1 MKLLLMPYQKRGL
14 SKDWAVLAVLLLAL
28 GCGNDP
34 SSSELRLRI
43 ARVSGNNQIG
53 VSNSYLP
60 SPLVVLVTDA
70 DGHPVDSQRVDFEV
84 VEGAG
89 MLSVE
94 SALSDGTG
102 YASTRLQLGEEPGQV
117 RVRAQVFGAQEA
129 VFFTATTVAGNDT
142 AATES
147 GDTTDPEGPLPGRV
161 LKTSGQ
167 GHVEVADAPS
177 LYLSQQF
184 TIELWFRVDRLIAG
198 NVFGWNQLL
207 ANNEYEIAVVAGT
220 GLVSTCCYDGRSLTS
235 LLDGFTP
242 VEPGRWYH
250 LALIN
255 DGTTQRIL
263 LNGELDSIAGTV
275 KQHPDREMDLWFG
288 NDPDAER
295 PFDGCIDEVR
305 IWNRPLSIKEIRQ
318 YMNQGRAGTE
328 EGLVGYWTFEAL
340 DAQDRV
346 PDRSGHGNDGTL
358 VGDAVLLAVR

>member
-1 MKLLLMPYQKRGL
+1 MPHQRHRLPTG
-14 SKDWAVLAVLLLAL
+14 WAVVAAVFFAQ
-28 GCGNDP
+28 GCGDDP
-34 SSSELRLRI
+34 SSSELQLTI
-43 ARVSGNNQIG
+43 ARVSGNNQTA
-53 VSNSYLP
+53 VPNSYLP
-60 SPLVVLVTDA
+60 DSLVVLVTDSG
-70 DGHPVDSQRVDFEV
+70 GHPVDSQRVDFEV

-89 MLSVE
+89 TLSVE
-94 SALSDGTG
+94 SALSDATG
-102 YASTRLQLGEEPGQV
+102 YASTRLRLGEEPGQV
-117 RVRAQVFGAQEA
+117 RVRAQVFGTREA
-129 VFFTATTVAGNDT
+129 VFFTATTVAGGDTVATAPGDT
-142 AATES
+142 AST
-147 GDTTDPEGPLPGRV
+147 EGPLSGRV

-167 GHVEVADAPS
+167 GHVQIADASS

-235 LLDGFTP
+235 LLDGFTS
-242 VEPGRWYH
+242 VELGRWYH

-288 NDPDAER
+288 DDPDAER

-305 IWNRPLSIKEIRQ
+305 LWRRPLTIKEIRQ
-318 YMNQGRAGTE
+318 YMNQGRTGTE
-328 EGLVGYWTFEAL
+328 EGLVGYWTFDAL
-340 DAQDRV
+340 DAQGRV
-346 PDRSGHGNDGTL
+346 PDRSGHDNDGTL